1 MPPPPTIGA
10 PDRKGVHIP
19 ANAHAETA
27 ALAAADAI
35 IDKKGNDV
43 ALLDVSDLVVVTDVF
58 VIGTGTSSRHVKTLA
73 EDVEERLRDLG
84 DRLLRREGVEY
95 GRWVLLDFGDV
106 VVHLFD
112 EETREFYDLERLW
125 ADAPRIEHIEAVAT
139 QEG

>member
-1 MPPPPTIGA
+1 MPSSTLGA
-10 PDRKGVHIP
+10 PDRKGARIP

-27 ALAAADAI
+27 ARAAADAI

-58 VIGTGTSSRHVKTLA
+58 VIGTGTSTRHVKTLA
-73 EDVEERLRDLG
+73 EDVEERLRSLDI
-84 DRLLRREGVEY
+84 RPLRREGVAY
-95 GRWVLLDFGDV
+95 GRWVLLDYGDV

-112 EETREFYDLERLW
+112 QETRAFYDLERLW
-125 ADAPRIEHIEAVAT
+125 ADAPRIAHDRAAAT